1 MNDIDDEINLLNMFT
16 EISSD
21 NTETNDDF
29 INNLQITKYL
39 GDDWFIG

>member
-29 INNLQITKYL
+29 INNLH
-39 GDDWFIG
+39 